1 MLTGPPSTS
10 TETGGVMARPLV
22 IALTAVALGWSVGR
36 LGAAQTP
43 ASADKQTFTAATTAI
58 LVDVVVR
65 DHRGGRPVTDLTS
78 DDFAVFE
85 DGVPQ
90 RIDSFSRV
98 TRGGG
103 IGVGIR
109 WKTPATTRVAG
120 TFGAETG
127 QVSAADRARDEGATA
142 LVFDHLSED
151 ALHLAQQATLKYVPM
166 NGDSDIRVAVF
177 ATEPHVSLLQRFTTD
192 RAAIRKAVAALMPA
206 GTAAADQKAE
216 RRQDVVDRR
225 RELLAETQALAAAA
239 TTGGGGAA

>member
-1 MLTGPPSTS
+1 MVTRLI
-10 TETGGVMARPLV
+10 VAV
-22 IALTAVALGWSVGR
+22 TAAAALGWSAGSPV
-36 LGAAQTP
+36 AAQTS
-43 ASADKQTFTAATTAI
+43 ASADKQTFTSATTAI

-90 RIDSFSRV
+90 KIDSFSRV

-109 WKTPATTRVAG
+109 WKTPG
-120 TFGAETG
+120 TSQAARPFGAGPE
-127 QVSAADRARDEGATA
+127 QSSAADQAKDEGATA

-151 ALHLAQQATLKYVPM
+151 ALHLAQRATLKYVPM

-177 ATEPHVSLLQRFTTD
+177 ATEPHVSLLQPF
-192 RAAIRKAVAALMPA
+192 
-206 GTAAADQKAE
+206 
-216 RRQDVVDRR
+216 
-225 RELLAETQALAAAA
+225 
-239 TTGGGGAA
+239 